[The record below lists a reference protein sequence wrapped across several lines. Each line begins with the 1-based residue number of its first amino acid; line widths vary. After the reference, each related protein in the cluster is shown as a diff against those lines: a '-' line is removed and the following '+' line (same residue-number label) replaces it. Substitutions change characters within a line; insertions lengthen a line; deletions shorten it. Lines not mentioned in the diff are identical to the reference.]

1 MNNKTQIFIKAILII
16 LFPIVCTVLASRLGN
31 IFITIGALVLSIG
44 IIFYI
49 CRANVLLTI
58 GIGKFSSD
66 IEKGVRIMRAAYK
79 TGKLSASQQLY
90 YSYLTLRAG
99 NLDEAENVMN
109 KATVIGKHTLND
121 LEFKQCEFNRAIITW
136 KRGDLSSAIVALE
149 ELYADGYK
157 TAGLYGTLG
166 SFYLLNKEYERT
178 VNFAKEG
185 LEYSS
190 DDKVSMDN
198 LGQAYIGLG
207 MLDEA
212 QKVYED
218 LIPQKPSFLEPY
230 YNYATIMEKRGELKP
245 AKYYYETAL
254 TYDEKFLST
263 VTHDEICECIQRVEE
278 LML

>member
-1 MNNKTQIFIKAILII
+1 MNNKTATAIKAILII
-16 LFPIVCTVLASRLGN
+16 LFPIVCTVLASKLGN
-31 IFITIGALVLSIG
+31 IFITIGALIISLG
-44 IIFYI
+44 IIFYL
-49 CRANVLLTI
+49 CRANVLLAI
-58 GIGKFSSD
+58 GINKFSSD
-66 IEKGVRIMRAAYK
+66 VEKGVRIMRAAYK
-79 TGKLSASQQLY
+79 TGKLSAGQQLY

-99 NLDEAENVMN
+99 NLDEAETVMN
-109 KATVIGKHTLND
+109 KATVIGKLSLND
-121 LEFKQCEFNRAIITW
+121 LQLKQCEFNRAIITW

-178 VNFAKEG
+178 VSFAKEG
-185 LEYSS
+185 LDYEP

-212 QKVYED
+212 LKVYEE
-218 LIPQKPSFLEPY
+218 LLPKKPTFLEPY

-263 VTHDEICECIQRVEE
+263 VTHNEICECIQRVEE